1 MHSNRTMRRRLAVA
15 TGVALIAAAGS
26 ASADLVYGTLS
37 NFDVYNDT
45 GERTYGFEIEF
56 DDLSIDRISY
66 SWVSPHYGNAQ
77 KIQQGTTAKLRYE
90 ATFAGGNWSAFTE
103 VHPPG
108 GQVATDGHSCV
119 FAVGC
124 EHFGAGLYGSP
135 SATRYRWLIE
145 DKVNP
150 GTLANGPLVSLMAPI
165 YVVNPPQNVG
175 GQVEVQAEF
184 EAPEFEQE
192 FEEEKQYPDAV
203 WARITKYELQDGVAL
218 EDLMSDNA
226 DLFNNPEIV
235 AEEEFEW
242 ELIEKGGNPLS
253 KLDKPK
259 DDVKQIVRRIETYR
273 FIGPV
278 TDENEPDCDA
288 IDCDNPIEGVT
299 LGELIGA
306 NMVAQNLFAEEF
318 NPAPVPVPPAVWLFG
333 SALTALGV
341 LKRRKA

>member
-1 MHSNRTMRRRLAVA
+1 MNSGKTVRGHL
-15 TGVALIAAAGS
+15 AAAIGLALCS
-26 ASADLVYGTLS
+26 AAGVASADLVYGTIS

-56 DDLSIDRISY
+56 DDISVDKISY
-66 SWVSPHYGNAQ
+66 AWHSPNYGLAQ
-77 KIQQGTTAKLRYE
+77 TIQQGTTAKLRYE

-119 FAVGC
+119 VAVGC

-135 SATRYRWLIE
+135 TATRYRWLIE

-165 YVVNPPQNVG
+165 YVVNPPANGV

-184 EAPEFEQE
+184 DAPEFEQE
-192 FEEEKQYPDAV
+192 FEEEKKYPDAV
-203 WARITKYELQDGVAL
+203 WARITKYELQAGVAI

-242 ELIEKGGNPLS
+242 ELIEKGRNPLS

-259 DDVKQIVRRIETYR
+259 DDIKQIVRRIETYR
-273 FIGPV
+273 FIGEV
-278 TDENEPDCDA
+278 TDENEPDCDV

-306 NMVAQNLFAEEF
+306 NMVAQNLIAEEF
-318 NPAPVPVPPAVWLFG
+318 NPNPVPVPAAAWLFG
-333 SALTALGV
+333 SAITALGV
-341 LKRRKA
+341 MKRRKA